1 MTQFE
6 RKLSHTSLSSFRRC
20 KMRYKWGYIDNHAA
34 LSSPAQIK
42 GGVGHVGLGAW
53 YTSLSEMKD
62 TRIDVD
68 DARAIALKAASN
80 KLSEYEREVAEEMTD
95 MWDDIAIILERY
107 FKWAIDADDFQVQE
121 IEYKFELEID
131 DFILIGYLDG
141 IVQRIDGTLWILEHK
156 FTKQAR
162 VKHLELDAQLSLY
175 MLAARASGFDVR
187 GALYNVIRTTL
198 GGIAATE
205 PVVRLP
211 VYRNNEGLQ
220 QIAREIVLQ
229 MKEMR
234 TFHEQNGEGAY
245 RNQTMDCSWDCS
257 FFNPCLAMNDDG
269 DPTPALQLIPIKEYK
284 K

>member
-6 RKLSHTSLSSFRRC
+6 RHLSHTSLSSFRRC
-20 KMRYKWGYIDNHAA
+20 KMRYKWGYIDNYAA
-34 LSSPAQIK
+34 PSSPAQIK

-53 YTSLSEMKD
+53 YPAISNTKTFNAAGD
-62 TRIDVD
+62 
-68 DARAIALKAASN
+68 IALKAASD
-80 KLSEYEREVAEEMTD
+80 KLAEYEREMNEEMTD
-95 MWDDIAIILERY
+95 IWDDIAVILERY

-175 MLAARASGFDVR
+175 MLAARASGFDIR

-220 QIAREIVLQ
+220 QIAREIVFQ

-269 DPTPALQLIPIKEYK
+269 NPIPALQLIPKKEYK
-284 K
+284 

>member
-6 RKLSHTSLSSFRRC
+6 RRLSHTSLSSFRRC

-34 LSSPAQIK
+34 PSSPAQIK
-42 GGVGHVGLGAW
+42 GGVGHVGLAAW
-53 YTSLSEMKD
+53 YPAIANAKTFNPAGD
-62 TRIDVD
+62 
-68 DARAIALKAASN
+68 IALKAASD
-80 KLSEYEREVAEEMTD
+80 KLAEYEREAGKEMTD
-95 MWDDIAIILERY
+95 IWDDIAIILERY

-141 IVQRIDGTLWILEHK
+141 IVQRIDGSLWILEHK

-162 VKHLELDAQLSLY
+162 VKHLELDPQLSLY

-234 TFHEQNGEGAY
+234 TFHEQNGKDAY
-245 RNQTMDCSWDCS
+245 RNQIMDCSWDCS